1 MMSSPISPSPVVVLA
16 STFYTAAFEQ
26 PFIQALARRGD
37 SRSVLCVPYNQ
48 LNTFLLNPLSVIPK
62 NTPVTTVLLLR
73 VEDLIRFELAELG
86 DKAGQSNV
94 GLNLF
99 RQHTEQLLDVLNR
112 ISRLQMI
119 FMMCPSG
126 RGACELSFLGNA
138 TRIAE
143 HKVLATLRS
152 QQRHRVFTWDDFE
165 GCTKPGNWFNVAGDR
180 LGHVPFTPEGL
191 DALAEFFVTQ
201 LDRFP
206 AQQLTQSGGSGTLDL
221 QQFLASLAVTMTAA
235 PLTAADE
242 PSVIDVIR
250 HTTHFINAPGRKWEA
265 GGIREWVAGMPFGEA
280 WVFRV
285 QDRFGDYGNSGAVAL
300 SVHDAAM
307 HVDLLFLSCAV
318 LGKQTEFA
326 LFHWLAQQAELR
338 HVDAIEISFVPGRDN
353 QGLSNLIYRLG
364 GEALVLNAPPSQV
377 RGEKRFR
384 LAVAGLADRAMREAP
399 HPGALSIIVSKM
411 PLAKGA

>member
-1 MMSSPISPSPVVVLA
+1 MPSPSQPSRVLVVA
-16 STFYTAAFEQ
+16 STFYTAALEQ

-48 LNTFLLNPLSVIPK
+48 LHTFLLNPVVPD
-62 NTPVTTVLLLR
+62 NTLVNTVLLLR

-86 DKAGQSNV
+86 DRAHESNV

-112 ISRLQMI
+112 ISRLQLM

-126 RGACELSFLGNA
+126 HGACDLSFLGNA

-152 QQRHRVFTWDDFE
+152 QQRHTVFTWDDFE
-165 GCTKPGNWFNVAGDR
+165 GSANPKNCFNVAGDR

-191 DALAEFFVTQ
+191 DALAEFFVAQ
-201 LDRFP
+201 LDRAP
-206 AQQLTQSGGSGTLDL
+206 AQQLTPSGGSGTLDL
-221 QQFLASLAVTMTAA
+221 QQFLASLAVAMAAA

-242 PSVIDVIR
+242 RTVIDVVR
-250 HTTHFINAPGRKWEA
+250 HTTHFINVPGRKWEG
-265 GGIREWVAGMPFGEA
+265 GGIGEWVAAMPFGEA

-285 QDRFGDYGNSGAVAL
+285 QDRFGDYGTSGAVAFD
-300 SVHDAAM
+300 VQDGAM

-338 HVDAIEISFVPGRDN
+338 QVETIEIPFIPGRDN
-353 QGLSNLIYRLG
+353 QGLGNLLTRLA
-364 GEALVLNAPPSQV
+364 GEGSASNAPASQAK
-377 RGEKRFR
+377 GEKRFR
-384 LAVAGLADRAMREAP
+384 LAVAGLAERAMRGAP
-399 HPGALSIIVSKM
+399 HPAALSTIVSKM